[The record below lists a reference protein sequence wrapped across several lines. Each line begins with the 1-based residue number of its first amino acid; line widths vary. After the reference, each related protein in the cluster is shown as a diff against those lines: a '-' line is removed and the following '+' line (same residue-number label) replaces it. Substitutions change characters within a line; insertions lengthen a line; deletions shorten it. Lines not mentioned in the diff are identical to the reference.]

1 MVNAGFESGGN
12 ARRDA
17 RPDNRPDASL
27 YTVGGTVQANEGGL
41 YISRQA
47 DGELLQLCEDSTFAY
62 VLTPRQMGK
71 SSLMI
76 RTAEQLIDDGRQAVI
91 VDLTQLGTQLSAD
104 EWYSDFLDLVAGQ
117 LMLATDVKRWWRENA
132 QSGLTLRLTRFFQEV
147 VLAEVAEPVVVFVD
161 EIDTTLSLAFTDDFY
176 AAIRYL
182 YVARSTDSRLRRL
195 SFVLIGVATPAD
207 LIRDPKRTPFNIG
220 ERVDVTDFT
229 PQEALPLVAGLGL
242 PTEKEQ
248 QMLDGV
254 LAWTGGHPYLTQRL
268 CRSLVEQPSQGWTA
282 AAVEPVVA
290 ETFLGRM
297 SEQDNNLLFVRDML
311 TERAPKPF
319 KQEVLTTYRE
329 IYRARQ
335 PVLDEEQ
342 NLVKSHLKL
351 SGVVRREGKHLQVRN
366 QIYQEVFG
374 EQWIR
379 EHLPE
384 SFWQRNKSVLKVA
397 IPVTAASVLAA
408 VGMTGLYAEALQQ
421 RRRANVQA
429 ILAKTSEQK
438 ALEALEEVHGAN
450 QKVTNA
456 LKEANEQKKR
466 AEQQTD
472 IAQEQRLQAETAQQ
486 AEAEQRQ
493 RAEGAL
499 KRAEAGEAEARQQ
512 TEIAEAQTLIAEE
525 QTLIAQD
532 QTNEANQA
540 KAQAEKESINSEI
553 VAQSLITDN
562 LLPSKFGLEA
572 LVNGLATAREVQTI
586 QQRDPE
592 IVQPETKMRVTAS
605 LRQVVYDIK
614 QKNQLEGHTSAV
626 FDVRFSPDGQTLA
639 SASDDGT
646 VRLWNFDLNDLT
658 NKEIR
663 TNS

>member
-1 MVNAGFESGGN
+1 M
-12 ARRDA
+12 
-17 RPDNRPDASL
+17 
-27 YTVGGTVQANEGGL
+27 
-41 YISRQA
+41 
-47 DGELLQLCEDSTFAY
+47 
-62 VLTPRQMGK
+62 
-71 SSLMI
+71 
-76 RTAEQLIDDGRQAVI
+76 
-91 VDLTQLGTQLSAD
+91 
-104 EWYSDFLDLVAGQ
+104 
-117 LMLATDVKRWWRENA
+117 
-132 QSGLTLRLTRFFQEV
+132 
-147 VLAEVAEPVVVFVD
+147 LAEVAEPVVVFVD

-438 ALEALEEVHGAN
+438 ALEALDEVQGAN

-639 SASDDGT
+639 SASADGTVRLWQRDGTPITTLEGHTSAVFDVRFSPDGQTLASASADGT

-658 NKEIR
+658 NKGCDWLNNYMTNPTTPPEEKTLCPSHSAAISSETTPSSEPISW
-663 TNS
+663 TNSIQSVFTALLQTFNKR